1 MKTEPVN
8 PQQSPRFLRFI
19 VEKILPRAL
28 QQDYAR
34 GLNERHTS
42 FWKFVPESA
51 ATVAAGYAIQA
62 VDAFN
67 KTAFVVEI
75 GIVIFCFAA
84 ASLPLPLFI
93 VLGAVLGALTLRDA
107 YTHPHRGSDVREK
120 QRPGS
125 QYYVDMAGDA
135 VTAAV
140 FLFASQALM
149 LEVSPSLAV
158 PGRAFLRGALV
169 CLPLLSIC
177 RMLLRPRPDPTTRSK
192 GSNMSAEAIYKMTW
206 RLNILWMTACFFTLL
221 ASPDAI
227 PALIPGR
234 DFLIGFIPPVTF
246 GLWIRLPYDV
256 LSHGDRIEGTFGDH
270 KKKEK
275 ARKKESLMKGVD
287 KSNPLYP
294 AYAVME
300 ALFFLLLAIPV
311 AIALWQW
318 LSGRQTEMDFL
329 RLASHAVVFG
339 TLVLS
344 WKYVKNSNR
353 TAALALQ
360 EEIEGPAT
368 ETSV

>member
-1 MKTEPVN
+1 
-8 PQQSPRFLRFI
+8 
-19 VEKILPRAL
+19 
-28 QQDYAR
+28 
-34 GLNERHTS
+34 LNERHTS

-158 PGRAFLRGALV
+158 PGRAFFAR
-169 CLPLLSIC
+169 
-177 RMLLRPRPDPTTRSK
+177 R
-192 GSNMSAEAIYKMTW
+192 
-206 RLNILWMTACFFTLL
+206 
-221 ASPDAI
+221 
-227 PALIPGR
+227 
-234 DFLIGFIPPVTF
+234 F
-246 GLWIRLPYDV
+246 GLPSVVIDLPHAFAAPARSNDPVERL
-256 LSHGDRIEGTFGDH
+256 E
-270 KKKEK
+270 
-275 ARKKESLMKGVD
+275 
-287 KSNPLYP
+287 
-294 AYAVME
+294 
-300 ALFFLLLAIPV
+300 
-311 AIALWQW
+311 
-318 LSGRQTEMDFL
+318 
-329 RLASHAVVFG
+329 
-339 TLVLS
+339 
-344 WKYVKNSNR
+344 YVRRSD
-353 TAALALQ
+353 L
-360 EEIEGPAT
+360 
-368 ETSV
+368 

>member
-1 MKTEPVN
+1 MKTEPGN
-8 PQQSPRFLRFI
+8 SQQPPRFLRLI

-28 QQDYAR
+28 QQDYA
-34 GLNERHTS
+34 GVVNERYTS
-42 FWKFVPESA
+42 FWKFVPESV
-51 ATVAAGYAIQA
+51 ATVGAGYAIQA

-67 KTAFVVEI
+67 KTAFAVEI

-84 ASLPLPLFI
+84 ASLPLPLVI

-125 QYYVDMAGDA
+125 QYYVDTAGDA

-140 FLFASQALM
+140 FLFSSQALM

-169 CLPLLSIC
+169 CLPLLSIV
-177 RMLLRPRPDPTTRSK
+177 RMLLRPRPDPTTPSK

-206 RLNILWMTACFFTLL
+206 RLNILWMMACFFTLL
-221 ASPDAI
+221 TSRDAI

-234 DFLIGFIPPVTF
+234 DFLIGFICPPTF
-246 GLWIRLPYDV
+246 GLWIRLQYDV
-256 LSHGDRIEGTFGDH
+256 LSHGGRIEDSREH

-311 AIALWQW
+311 AIAVWQW

-329 RLASHAVVFG
+329 RLASHVVVFG

-344 WKYVKNSNR
+344 WSYVKSANR

-360 EEIEGPAT
+360 EEIERPAT